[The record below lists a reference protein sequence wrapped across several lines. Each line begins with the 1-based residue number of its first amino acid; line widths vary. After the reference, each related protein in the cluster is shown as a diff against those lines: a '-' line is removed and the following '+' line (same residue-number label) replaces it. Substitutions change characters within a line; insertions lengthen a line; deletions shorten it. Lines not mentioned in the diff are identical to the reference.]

1 MEIITT
7 NTQTLSRRKKSLIL
21 SLEGIIE
28 EQKMIESMWICLDG
42 KVMSVDITKTMSK
55 NQALTKTSILNN

>member
-7 NTQTLSRRKKSLIL
+7 KTQMLSRRKKSLIL

-28 EQKMIESMWICLDG
+28 EQNMIKRVCEF
-42 KVMSVDITKTMSK
+42 
-55 NQALTKTSILNN
+55 A

>member
-7 NTQTLSRRKKSLIL
+7 KTQMLSRRKKSLIL

-28 EQKMIESMWICLDG
+28 EQKMIERVCEF
-42 KVMSVDITKTMSK
+42 
-55 NQALTKTSILNN
+55 A